1 MSLVVEK
8 ALRLIEQVSGGNQTL
23 SGLVQDS
30 GLSRSTAHRLL
41 ATLVSHGYLSYSQK
55 RYELGFRFL
64 EMGEKKKR
72 SLAFVDRLRPM
83 LHDYAHRIGDT
94 IHLAI
99 LDGTDI
105 ILVERISGNRELQ
118 IRSHVGQRAPAFRT
132 AVGKALIGRRPAN
145 TWNAF
150 LQNLPVEYPRR
161 PADIRA
167 DFETAKKRKF
177 AMDYDEVSLGT
188 CGIASGFKVS
198 PSIDAAVSINGA
210 TVYFPPER
218 MRELSSIIVQMAGEL
233 AKAVQ
238 SSEDAVTSPLRSNP
252 D

>member
-8 ALRLIEQVSGGNQTL
+8 TLKLIELVANGNRTL
-23 SGLVQDS
+23 AGLVRDS
-30 GLSRSTAHRLL
+30 GLSRSTTHRLL
-41 ATLVSHGYLSYSQK
+41 ATLVSHGYLSYSHK

-72 SLAFVDRLRPM
+72 SLAFVDRLRPV
-83 LHDYAHRIGDT
+83 LLGHAERIGDT

-105 ILVERISGNRELQ
+105 ILIERIAGNRELQ

-132 AVGKALIGRRPAN
+132 AVGKALIGRRPTN

-150 LQNLPVEYPRR
+150 LQDVPPGYPKR
-161 PADIRA
+161 PADIRN
-167 DFETAKKRKF
+167 DFETARKHRF
-177 AMDYDEVSLGT
+177 AIDYDEVSLGT
-188 CGIASGFKVS
+188 CGIASAFRVG
-198 PSIDAAVSINGA
+198 PSIDAAVSVNGA

-218 MRELSSIIVQMAGEL
+218 MRELSSVIVQLAGEL
-233 AKAVQ
+233 AGLIEAADM
-238 SSEDAVTSPLRSNP
+238 EYTLVT
-252 D
+252 